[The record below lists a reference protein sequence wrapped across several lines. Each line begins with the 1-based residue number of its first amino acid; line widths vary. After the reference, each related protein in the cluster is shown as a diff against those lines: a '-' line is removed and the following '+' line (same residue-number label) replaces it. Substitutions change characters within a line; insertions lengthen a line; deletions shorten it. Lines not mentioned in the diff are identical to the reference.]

1 MAQLSGGIREL
12 TIEEGQQ
19 DLIDWIQGMS
29 DRDDIAG
36 MLNRFSSTLA
46 DVERSLRAIDENCYG
61 NCIRCHR
68 PIAVKRLQSIPW
80 AAYCVRC
87 QAQFEAGGEEGSVP
101 DFDEPQAALSWTS
114 QSCLEPFADETECAL
129 PGFSSDGVPI
139 RVGR

>member
-1 MAQLSGGIREL
+1 MNLKAALEAKRLELAAQLSGRIREL

-19 DLIDWIQGMS
+19 DLIDWVQGMS
-29 DRDDIAG
+29 DRDEIAG

-46 DVERSLRAIDENCYG
+46 DVERSLRSIDENCYG

-87 QAQFEAGGEEGSVP
+87 QEQSEAGGEEGSVP
-101 DFDEPQAALSWTS
+101 DFDEPHAA
-114 QSCLEPFADETECAL
+114 
-129 PGFSSDGVPI
+129 
-139 RVGR
+139 

>member
-1 MAQLSGGIREL
+1 MTNNELMNLNATLDAKRLELAAQISGRIREL

-19 DLIDWIQGMS
+19 DLIDWVQGMS
-29 DRDDIAG
+29 DRDEIAG

-61 NCIRCHR
+61 NCIRCDH

-87 QAQFEAGGEEGSVP
+87 QEQFEVKGEEGSVP
-101 DFDEPQAALSWTS
+101 DFDEPQAA
-114 QSCLEPFADETECAL
+114 
-129 PGFSSDGVPI
+129 
-139 RVGR
+139 